1 MLQAMRNKMHGWPA
15 VVLLGVATFAMTFFG
30 IEGYIMSRAD
40 TYVAKVG
47 KHEIS
52 QQDFQNRMNQLRQQL
67 SAEQGDSF
75 DPDAFEK
82 PEMKSK
88 VLDGMIDQQLLLKA
102 NEDWGVRVPDQAV
115 RDYIA
120 AIPAF
125 QLNGQFDAST
135 YRSLLAEQR
144 KTPEMFENDVRASLA
159 TQALPNA
166 IDASTIVTD
175 AELDQYL
182 DLRLQRRDLSYAVL
196 PRPQPA
202 DANVT
207 DAQIAD
213 YYKAHLA
220 DYMNPE
226 QVSLQ
231 YLEVKG
237 SELQPD
243 AAPSDA
249 DLMKR
254 YESEKQRFV
263 QPEQRE
269 VSHILVNV
277 PANATPEQQK
287 AALAKADKIAAEA
300 TPENFAKLAAQ
311 DSDDLGSKR
320 QGGDLGWLQKGV
332 TNTAFDTAMFALKKG
347 EISKPVLTPDGY
359 DIIWLRDTRSG
370 EAKSFAEVRDQL
382 LAEATSGDK
391 DRKYNEVAGKLSDNT
406 YQNPSSLEPAAQ
418 ALGLAIKTT
427 GLFSRKGGE
436 GIAAN
441 PKVIKAAFGNDVLA
455 QGNNSNLI
463 ELGSDDAVVIRVA
476 KHVPAAAKPLAEVH
490 DAIGKTIL
498 DQRIEAAAKQQAD
511 TLLAR
516 LRKGETLAAVAASAN
531 ASVKSA
537 ADVVRIQPDV
547 PAALRDAAFL
557 LPHPAD
563 GKPQYAAVDMHD
575 GSYALLA
582 VDKVQGADLSK
593 VTPEQRN
600 MLRQQ
605 MTQAYG
611 AVATQELI
619 KSLRNSTEIK
629 IAKDRM

>member
-1 MLQAMRNKMHGWPA
+1 MLQAMRNKMHGWPSII
-15 VVLLGVATFAMTFFG
+15 LLGVCVFAVAFFG

-52 QQDFQNRMNQLRQQL
+52 QQDFQGRMNELRQQL

-82 PEMKSK
+82 PDMKLK

-102 NEDWGVRVPDQAV
+102 NEDWGVRVPDQAI

-125 QLNGQFDAST
+125 QVNGQFDANT
-135 YRSLLAEQR
+135 YRTLLAEQR
-144 KTPEMFENDVRASLA
+144 KTPDMFQDDIRASLA

-166 IDASTIVTD
+166 INASTIVTD
-175 AELDQYL
+175 AEIDHFL
-182 DLRLQRRDLSYAVL
+182 DLRMQRRDISYAVL
-196 PRPQPA
+196 PKPQPA
-202 DANVT
+202 DGKVT
-207 DAQIAD
+207 DAQIEA

-220 DYMNPE
+220 DYMDPE

-231 YLEVKG
+231 YIEVNGAQLK
-237 SELQPD
+237 PD

-254 YESEKQRFV
+254 YDSEKQRFV
-263 QPEQRE
+263 QPEQRQ

-277 PANATPEQQK
+277 PANATPDQQK

-320 QGGDLGWLQKGV
+320 QGGDLGLLQKGV
-332 TNTAFDTAMFALKKG
+332 TNAAFDAAMSALKKG

-359 DIIWLRDTRSG
+359 DILWLRDIRSG

-382 LAEATSGDK
+382 LAEATTGDK
-391 DRKYNEVAGKLSDNT
+391 DRKYNEVAGKLSDTT

-418 ALGLAIKTT
+418 ALGLPIKTT
-427 GLFSRKGGE
+427 PLFSRNGGQ

-441 PKVIKAAFGNDVLA
+441 PKVVKAAFGNDVLA
-455 QGNNSNLI
+455 QGNNSNLV
-463 ELGSDDAVVIRVA
+463 ELGNDDAVVIRVA
-476 KHVPAAAKPLAEVH
+476 KHVPAAAKPLAQVH
-490 DAIGKTIL
+490 DEIGKTIL
-498 DQRIEAAAKQQAD
+498 DQRIADAAKQQAD
-511 TLLAR
+511 SLLAR
-516 LRKGETLAAVAASAN
+516 LRKGEAMAAVAASAN
-531 ASVKSA
+531 ASVKNVA
-537 ADVVRIQPDV
+537 GVVRVQPDL
-547 PAALRDAAFL
+547 PATLRDQAFL

-593 VTPEQRN
+593 VPPGQRDT
-600 MLRQQ
+600 LRQQ

-611 AVATQELI
+611 AVATEELI
-619 KSLRNSTEIK
+619 KSLRSSTEIK

>member
-30 IEGYIMSRAD
+30 IEGYIESRAD

-52 QQDFQNRMNQLRQQL
+52 QQDFQDRMNQLRQQL

-82 PEMKSK
+82 PAMKLQ

-102 NEDWGVRVPDQAV
+102 NEDWGIRVPDQAV

-125 QLNGQFDAST
+125 QVNGQFDPNT
-135 YRSLLAEQR
+135 YRTLLAEQR
-144 KTPEMFENDVRASLA
+144 KTPEMFQNDVTASLA

-175 AELDQYL
+175 AEIDHYL
-182 DLRLQRRDLSYAVL
+182 NLRMQRRDISYAVL
-196 PRPQPA
+196 PKPQPA
-202 DANVT
+202 DATVT

-213 YYKAHLA
+213 YYKAHIA

-231 YLEVKG
+231 YIEVNGADLKP
-237 SELQPD
+237 E

-277 PANATPEQQK
+277 PANATPDQQK

-332 TNTAFDTAMFALKKG
+332 TNAAFDTAMFALKKG

-359 DIIWLRDTRSG
+359 DILWLRDVRSG

-382 LAEATSGDK
+382 LAEATAGDK

-418 ALGLAIKTT
+418 ALGLPIKTT
-427 GLFSRKGGE
+427 GLFSRQGGE

-463 ELGSDDAVVIRVA
+463 ELGNDDAVVIRVA
-476 KHVPAAAKPLAEVH
+476 RHVAAAAKPLAEVH

-498 DQRIEAAAKQQAD
+498 DQRIQVAAKQQAD

-516 LRKGETLAAVAASAN
+516 LRKGEALTAVAASAN
-531 ASVKSA
+531 ASVKDV
-537 ADVVRIQPDV
+537 ADMVRIQPDV
-547 PAALRDAAFL
+547 PAALRKQAFL

-575 GSYALLA
+575 GTYALLA
-582 VDKVQGADLSK
+582 VDKVQGADLGK
-593 VTPEQRN
+593 VTPAERDT
-600 MLRQQ
+600 LRQQ

-619 KSLRNSTEIK
+619 KSLRDSTEIK

>member
-52 QQDFQNRMNQLRQQL
+52 QQDFQDRMNQLRQQL

-82 PEMKSK
+82 PEMKLK

-102 NEDWGVRVPDQAV
+102 NQDWGIRVPDQAV

-125 QLNGQFDAST
+125 QINGQFDPTT
-135 YRSLLAEQR
+135 YRTLLAEQR
-144 KTPEMFENDVRASLA
+144 KTPEMFQDDVRASLS

-175 AELDQYL
+175 AEIDHFL
-182 DLRLQRRDLSYAVL
+182 DLRMQRRDISYAVL
-196 PRPQPA
+196 PKPQPA
-202 DANVT
+202 DATVT
-207 DAQIAD
+207 DEQIAD

-231 YLEVKG
+231 YLEVNGADLK
-237 SELQPD
+237 PD

-254 YESEKQRFV
+254 YESEKQRYV

-277 PANATPEQQK
+277 PANASPDQQK

-300 TPENFAKLAAQ
+300 TPENFARLAAQ

-332 TNTAFDTAMFALKKG
+332 TNAAFDTAMFALKKG
-347 EISKPVLTPDGY
+347 EISRPVLTPDGY

-382 LAEATSGDK
+382 LAEATAGDK
-391 DRKYNEVAGKLSDNT
+391 DRKYNEVAGKLSDSA

-418 ALGLAIKTT
+418 ALGLSIKTT
-427 GLFSRKGGE
+427 GLFSRQGGE

-441 PKVIKAAFGNDVLA
+441 PKVTKAAFANDVLV

-463 ELGSDDAVVIRVA
+463 ELGNDDAVVIRVA
-476 KHVPAAAKPLAEVH
+476 KHVPAAAKPLAQVH
-490 DAIGKTIL
+490 DEIGKTIL
-498 DQRIEAAAKQQAD
+498 DQRIEAAAKQQAE

-516 LRKGETLAAVAASAN
+516 LRKGETMATVAASAN
-531 ASVKSA
+531 ASVKSVA
-537 ADVVRIQPDV
+537 SVVRIQTDV
-547 PAALRDAAFL
+547 PAALRDEAFL
-557 LPHPAD
+557 LPHPAE

-575 GSYALLA
+575 GSFALLA

-593 VTPEQRN
+593 VTSEQRG

-605 MTQAYG
+605 MVQAYG

>member
-15 VVLLGVATFAMTFFG
+15 AVLLGLATFAMSFFG
-30 IEGYIMSRAD
+30 IEGYIASRAD

-52 QQDFQNRMNQLRQQL
+52 QQDFQGRMNQLRQQL

-82 PEMKSK
+82 PEMKLK

-102 NEDWGVRVPDQAV
+102 NQDWGIRVPDQAV

-125 QLNGQFDAST
+125 QVNGQFDPAT
-135 YRSLLAEQR
+135 YRTLLAEQR
-144 KTPEMFENDVRASLA
+144 KTPEMFQDEVRASLS

-175 AELDQYL
+175 AEMDRYL
-182 DLRLQRRDLSYAVL
+182 DLRMQRRDLSYAVL
-196 PRPQPA
+196 PKPQPA
-202 DANVT
+202 DPSVT
-207 DAQIAD
+207 EAQIAD

-220 DYMNPE
+220 DYMTPE

-231 YLEVKG
+231 YIEVNGADLK
-237 SELQPD
+237 PD

-277 PANATPEQQK
+277 PANATPDQQK

-300 TPENFAKLAAQ
+300 TPDNFAKLATQ

-332 TNTAFDTAMFALKKG
+332 TNAAFDTAMFALKKG

-359 DIIWLRDTRSG
+359 DIIWLRDIRSG

-382 LAEATSGDK
+382 LAEATAGDK
-391 DRKYNEVAGKLSDNT
+391 DRKYNEVAGKLSDNA

-418 ALGLAIKTT
+418 ALGLSIKTT
-427 GLFSRKGGE
+427 ALFSRQGGE

-441 PKVIKAAFGNDVLA
+441 PKVIKAAFANDVLA

-463 ELGSDDAVVIRVA
+463 ELGNDDAVVVRVA
-476 KHVPAAAKPLAEVH
+476 KHVPAAAKPLAQVH
-490 DAIGKTIL
+490 DEIGKTIL

-511 TLLAR
+511 SLLAR
-516 LRKGETLAAVAASAN
+516 LQKGETLAAVAASAN
-531 ASVKSA
+531 AGIKSA
-537 ADVVRIQPDV
+537 KDVVRIQTDV
-547 PAALRDAAFL
+547 PAALRDEAFL
-557 LPHPAD
+557 LPHPVD

-593 VTPEQRN
+593 VTPEQRD

-605 MTQAYG
+605 MIRAYG
-611 AVATQELI
+611 AVATDELI

>member
-1 MLQAMRNKMHGWPA
+1 MLQAMRNKMHGWPSII
-15 VVLLGVATFAMTFFG
+15 VLGVCVFAVAFFG
-30 IEGYIMSRAD
+30 IEGYIMSRAE
-40 TYVAKVG
+40 TFVAKVG

-52 QQDFQNRMNQLRQQL
+52 QQDFQDRMNQLRQQL

-82 PEMKSK
+82 PEMKLK

-102 NEDWGVRVPDQAV
+102 NQDWGIRVPDQAV

-125 QLNGQFDAST
+125 QINGQFDPAT
-135 YRSLLAEQR
+135 YRTLLAEQR
-144 KTPEMFENDVRASLA
+144 KTPDMFQDDVRASLS

-175 AELDQYL
+175 AEIDHFL
-182 DLRLQRRDLSYAVL
+182 DLRMQRRDISYAVL

-202 DANVT
+202 DATVT

-231 YLEVKG
+231 YLEVNGADLK
-237 SELQPD
+237 PD

-254 YESEKQRFV
+254 YESEKQRYV

-300 TPENFAKLAAQ
+300 TSENFAKLAAQ

-332 TNTAFDTAMFALKKG
+332 TNAAFDTAMFALKKG

-359 DIIWLRDTRSG
+359 DILWLRDTRSG

-382 LAEATSGDK
+382 LAEATAGDK
-391 DRKYNEVAGKLSDNT
+391 DRKYNEVAGKLSDSA

-418 ALGLAIKTT
+418 ALGLSVKTT
-427 GLFSRKGGE
+427 ALFSRQGGE

-441 PKVIKAAFGNDVLA
+441 PKVTKAAFANDVLV

-463 ELGSDDAVVIRVA
+463 ELGNDDAVVIRVA
-476 KHVPAAAKPLAEVH
+476 KHVPAAAKPLAQVH
-490 DAIGKTIL
+490 DEIGKTIL
-498 DQRIEAAAKQQAD
+498 DQRIAAAAKQQAD

-516 LRKGETLAAVAASAN
+516 LQKGEALAAVAASAN
-531 ASVKSA
+531 AGIKSA
-537 ADVVRIQPDV
+537 NEVVRIQADV
-547 PAALRDAAFL
+547 PAALRDEAFL
-557 LPHPAD
+557 LPHPAE

-605 MTQAYG
+605 MIQAYG

>member
-15 VVLLGVATFAMTFFG
+15 IVVLGVCVFAVAFFG

-52 QQDFQNRMNQLRQQL
+52 QQNFQDRMNQLRQQL
-67 SAEQGDSF
+67 SSEQGDSF

-82 PEMKSK
+82 PDMKLK

-102 NEDWGVRVPDQAV
+102 NEDWGIRVPDQAI

-125 QLNGQFDAST
+125 QVNGQFDPNT
-135 YRSLLAEQR
+135 YRTLLAEQR
-144 KTPEMFENDVRASLA
+144 KTPDMFQDDVRASLS

-166 IDASTIVTD
+166 IDSSTIVTD
-175 AELDQYL
+175 AEIDHYL
-182 DLRLQRRDLSYAVL
+182 DLRLQRRDLSYFVL
-196 PRPQPA
+196 PQPQPT
-202 DANVT
+202 DSKVT
-207 DAQIAD
+207 DAQIEA
-213 YYKAHLA
+213 YYKEHLA

-231 YLEVKG
+231 YIEVNG
-237 SELQPD
+237 AELKPD

-277 PANATPEQQK
+277 PANATPDQQK
-287 AALAKADKIAAEA
+287 AAMAKADKIAAEA

-332 TNTAFDTAMFALKKG
+332 TNAAFDTAMFALKKG

-359 DIIWLRDTRSG
+359 DIIWLRDTRNG
-370 EAKSFAEVRDQL
+370 EAKSFAEVRSQL
-382 LAEATSGDK
+382 LTEATAGDK
-391 DRKYNEVAGKLSDNT
+391 DRKYNEVAGKLSDST

-418 ALGLAIKTT
+418 ALGLPIKTT
-427 GLFSRKGGE
+427 GLFSNKGGE

-463 ELGSDDAVVIRVA
+463 ELGNDDAAVIRVA
-476 KHVPAAAKPLAEVH
+476 KHVPEAAKPLAEVH

-498 DQRIEAAAKQQAD
+498 AQRVEAVAKQQAES
-511 TLLAR
+511 LLAR
-516 LRKGETLAAVAASAN
+516 LRKGETLAAVAGSAN
-531 ASVKSA
+531 ATVKSA

-547 PAALRDAAFL
+547 PAALRDEAFL
-557 LPHPAD
+557 MPHPVD

-593 VTPEQRN
+593 VTPEQRD

-605 MTQAYG
+605 MIQAYG
-611 AVATQELI
+611 AVTTQELI

>member
-52 QQDFQNRMNQLRQQL
+52 QQDFQDRMNQLRQQL
-67 SAEQGDSF
+67 SSEQGDSF

-82 PEMKSK
+82 PAMKLK

-102 NEDWGVRVPDQAV
+102 NQDWGVRVPDQAV

-125 QLNGQFDAST
+125 QISGQFDPNT
-135 YRSLLAEQR
+135 YRTLLAEQR
-144 KTPEMFENDVRASLA
+144 KTPEMFQDDVRASLA

-175 AELDQYL
+175 AEIDHYL
-182 DLRLQRRDLSYAVL
+182 NLRMQRRDISYAVL
-196 PRPQPA
+196 PKPQAA
-202 DANVT
+202 DASVT
-207 DAQIAD
+207 DAQIAA
-213 YYKAHLA
+213 YYKEHLA
-220 DYMNPE
+220 EYMNPE

-231 YLEVKG
+231 YIEVNGADLK
-237 SELQPD
+237 PD

-254 YESEKQRFV
+254 YEGEKQRFV

-287 AALAKADKIAAEA
+287 AALAKADKIATEA
-300 TPENFAKLAAQ
+300 IPGNFAKLAAQ

-332 TNTAFDTAMFALKKG
+332 TNAAFDTAMFALKKG

-359 DIIWLRDTRSG
+359 DILWLRDIRNG

-382 LAEATSGDK
+382 LAEATAGDK

-418 ALGLAIKTT
+418 ALGLPIKTT
-427 GLFSRKGGE
+427 VLFSRKGGE

-463 ELGSDDAVVIRVA
+463 ELGNDDAVVIRVA
-476 KHVPAAAKPLAEVH
+476 KHVVAAARPLAEVH
-490 DAIGKTIL
+490 DEIGKTIL
-498 DQRIEAAAKQQAD
+498 EQRIEAAAKQQAD
-511 TLLAR
+511 GLLAR
-516 LRKGETLAAVAASAN
+516 LRKGDALAAVAASAN
-531 ASVKSA
+531 ASVKSVA
-537 ADVVRIQPDV
+537 GMLRVQPDV
-547 PAALRDAAFL
+547 PAELRDEAFL

-575 GSYALLA
+575 GGYALLA
-582 VDKVQGADLSK
+582 VSKVQGADLSK
-593 VTPEQRN
+593 VTPEQRD

-605 MTQAYG
+605 MIQAYG

-619 KSLRNSTEIK
+619 ESLRGSTEIK

>member
-52 QQDFQNRMNQLRQQL
+52 QQDFQDRMNQLRQQL

-82 PEMKSK
+82 PEMKLK

-102 NEDWGVRVPDQAV
+102 NQDWGIRVPDQAV

-125 QLNGQFDAST
+125 QINGQFDPTT
-135 YRSLLAEQR
+135 YRTLLAEQR
-144 KTPEMFENDVRASLA
+144 KTPEMFQDDVRASLS

-175 AELDQYL
+175 AEIDHFL
-182 DLRLQRRDLSYAVL
+182 DLRMQRRDISYAVL

-202 DANVT
+202 DATVT
-207 DAQIAD
+207 DTQIAD

-231 YLEVKG
+231 YLEVNGADLK
-237 SELQPD
+237 PD

-254 YESEKQRFV
+254 YESEKQRYV

-277 PANATPEQQK
+277 PANASPDQQK

-300 TPENFAKLAAQ
+300 TPENFARLAAQ

-332 TNTAFDTAMFALKKG
+332 TNAAFDTAMFALKKG
-347 EISKPVLTPDGY
+347 EISRPVLTPDGY

-382 LAEATSGDK
+382 LAEATAGDK
-391 DRKYNEVAGKLSDNT
+391 DRKYNEVAGKLSDSA

-418 ALGLAIKTT
+418 ALGLSIKTT
-427 GLFSRKGGE
+427 GLFSRQGGE

-441 PKVIKAAFGNDVLA
+441 PKVTKAAFANDVLV

-463 ELGSDDAVVIRVA
+463 ELGNDDAVVIRVA
-476 KHVPAAAKPLAEVH
+476 KHVPAAAKPLAQVH
-490 DAIGKTIL
+490 DEIGKTIL
-498 DQRIEAAAKQQAD
+498 DQRIEAAAKQQAE

-516 LRKGETLAAVAASAN
+516 LRKGETMATVAASAN
-531 ASVKSA
+531 ASVKSVA
-537 ADVVRIQPDV
+537 SVVRIQTDV
-547 PAALRDAAFL
+547 PAALRDEAFL
-557 LPHPAD
+557 LPHPAE

-575 GSYALLA
+575 GSFALLA

-593 VTPEQRN
+593 VTSEQRG

-605 MTQAYG
+605 MVQAYG

-619 KSLRNSTEIK
+619 KSLRNGTEIK

>member
-30 IEGYIMSRAD
+30 IEGYIASRAD

-52 QQDFQNRMNQLRQQL
+52 QQEFQDRMNQLRQQL

-82 PEMKSK
+82 PEMKLK

-102 NEDWGVRVPDQAV
+102 NQDWGIRVPDQAV

-125 QLNGQFDAST
+125 QVNGQFDANM
-135 YRSLLAEQR
+135 YRTLLAEQR
-144 KTPEMFENDVRASLA
+144 KTPDMFQDDVRASLA

-175 AELDQYL
+175 AEIDHFL
-182 DLRLQRRDLSYAVL
+182 DLRMQRRDLSYAVL
-196 PRPQPA
+196 PKPQPA
-202 DANVT
+202 DATVT

-220 DYMNPE
+220 DYMEPE

-231 YLEVKG
+231 YIEVNG
-237 SELQPD
+237 AELKPD

-277 PANATPEQQK
+277 PANATPDQQK

-332 TNTAFDTAMFALKKG
+332 TNAAFDTAMFALKKG

-359 DIIWLRDTRSG
+359 DILWLRDIRSG
-370 EAKSFAEVRDQL
+370 EAKSFAEVRGQL
-382 LAEATSGDK
+382 LAEATAGDK

-418 ALGLAIKTT
+418 ALGLPIKTT
-427 GLFSRKGGE
+427 ALFSRNGGA

-441 PKVIKAAFGNDVLA
+441 PKVVKAAFGNDVLA

-463 ELGSDDAVVIRVA
+463 ELGNDDAVVVRVA
-476 KHVPAAAKPLAEVH
+476 KHVPAAAKPLAQVH
-490 DAIGKTIL
+490 DEIGKTIL
-498 DQRIEAAAKQQAD
+498 DQRIAAAAKQQAD
-511 TLLAR
+511 GLLAR
-516 LRKGETLAAVAASAN
+516 LRKGEALAAVAASAN
-531 ASVKSA
+531 ASVKNVA
-537 ADVVRIQPDV
+537 GVVRVQPDV
-547 PAALRDAAFL
+547 PATLRDEAFL
-557 LPHPAD
+557 LPHPVD

-593 VTPEQRN
+593 VTPEQRE

-619 KSLRNSTEIK
+619 KSLRNSTEVK
-629 IAKDRM
+629 IAKERM

>member
-1 MLQAMRNKMHGWPA
+1 MLQAMRNKMHGWPSII
-15 VVLLGVATFAMTFFG
+15 VLGVCVFAVSFFG

-52 QQDFQNRMNQLRQQL
+52 QQDFQDRMNQLRQQL
-67 SAEQGDSF
+67 SAEQGDRF

-82 PEMKSK
+82 PEMKLK

-102 NEDWGVRVPDQAV
+102 NQDWGIRVPDQAV

-125 QLNGQFDAST
+125 QVNGQFDPVT
-135 YRSLLAEQR
+135 YRTLLAEQR
-144 KTPEMFENDVRASLA
+144 KTPEMFQDDVRASLA

-166 IDASTIVTD
+166 VEASTIVTD
-175 AELDQYL
+175 AEVDHFL
-182 DLRLQRRDLSYAVL
+182 DLRMQRRDLSYFVL
-196 PRPQPA
+196 PQPQPA
-202 DANVT
+202 DGKVT
-207 DAQIAD
+207 DAQIAA
-213 YYKAHLA
+213 YYKEHLA
-220 DYMNPE
+220 DYMSPE

-231 YLEVKG
+231 YIEVKG
-237 SELQPD
+237 SELKPD

-277 PANATPEQQK
+277 PANATATQQK

-300 TPENFAKLAAQ
+300 TPGNFAKLAAQ

-332 TNTAFDTAMFALKKG
+332 TNAAFDTAMFSLKKG

-359 DIIWLRDTRSG
+359 DIIWLRDIRSG

-382 LAEATSGDK
+382 VAEATAGDK

-418 ALGLAIKTT
+418 ALALPIKTT
-427 GLFSRKGGE
+427 ALFSRKGGE

-441 PKVIKAAFGNDVLA
+441 PKVIKAAFASDVLV

-463 ELGSDDAVVIRVA
+463 ELGNEDAVVIRVA
-476 KHVPAAAKPLAEVH
+476 KHLPAAAKPLAEVH
-490 DAIGKTIL
+490 DEIGKTIL

-511 TLLAR
+511 ALLAR
-516 LRKGETLAAVAASAN
+516 LRKGETMAAVAASAK
-531 ASVKSA
+531 ASVKSVA
-537 ADVVRIQPDV
+537 GVVRVQPDV
-547 PAALRDAAFL
+547 PAALRDEAFL
-557 LPHPAD
+557 LPHPVD

-593 VTPEQRN
+593 VPPEQRD
-600 MLRQQ
+600 MLRQE
-605 MTQAYG
+605 MTRAYG

>member
-52 QQDFQNRMNQLRQQL
+52 QQDFQGRMNQLRQQL

-82 PEMKSK
+82 PEMKLK

-102 NEDWGVRVPDQAV
+102 NQDWGIRVPDQAV

-125 QLNGQFDAST
+125 QINGQFDPAT
-135 YRSLLAEQR
+135 YRTLLAEQR
-144 KTPEMFENDVRASLA
+144 KTPEMFQGDVRASLS

-175 AELDQYL
+175 AEIDHFL
-182 DLRLQRRDLSYAVL
+182 DLRMQRRDISYAVL
-196 PRPQPA
+196 PKPQPA
-202 DANVT
+202 DATVT

-231 YLEVKG
+231 YLEVNGADLK
-237 SELQPD
+237 PD
-243 AAPSDA
+243 AVPSDA

-254 YESEKQRFV
+254 YESEKQRYV

-332 TNTAFDTAMFALKKG
+332 TNAAFDTAMFALQKG

-382 LAEATSGDK
+382 LAEATAGDK
-391 DRKYNEVAGKLSDNT
+391 DRKYNEVAGKLSDSA

-418 ALGLAIKTT
+418 ALGLSVKTT
-427 GLFSRKGGE
+427 ALFSRQGGE

-441 PKVIKAAFGNDVLA
+441 PKVTKAAFGNDVLA

-463 ELGSDDAVVIRVA
+463 ELGNDDAVVIRVA
-476 KHVPAAAKPLAEVH
+476 KHVPAAAKPLAQVH
-490 DAIGKTIL
+490 DEIGKTIL
-498 DQRIEAAAKQQAD
+498 DQRIETAAKQQAD

-516 LRKGETLAAVAASAN
+516 LRKGEALAAVAASAN
-531 ASVKSA
+531 ADIKSA
-537 ADVVRIQPDV
+537 NEVVRIQTDV
-547 PAALRDAAFL
+547 PAALRDEAFL
-557 LPHPAD
+557 LPHPAE
-563 GKPQYAAVDMHD
+563 GKPQYAAVDMRD

-593 VTPEQRN
+593 VTSEQRN

-605 MTQAYG
+605 MIQAYG

>member
-52 QQDFQNRMNQLRQQL
+52 QQDFQDRMNQLRQQL

-82 PEMKSK
+82 PEMKLK

-102 NEDWGVRVPDQAV
+102 NQDWGIRVPDQAV

-125 QLNGQFDAST
+125 QISGQFDPAT
-135 YRSLLAEQR
+135 YRTLLAEQR
-144 KTPEMFENDVRASLA
+144 KTPEMFQDDVRASLS

-166 IDASTIVTD
+166 IDASTIITD
-175 AELDQYL
+175 AEVDHYL
-182 DLRLQRRDLSYAVL
+182 DLRMQRRDISYAVL
-196 PRPQPA
+196 PKPQPA
-202 DANVT
+202 DATVT

-231 YLEVKG
+231 YLEVNGADLK
-237 SELQPD
+237 PD

-254 YESEKQRFV
+254 YESEKQRYV

-277 PANATPEQQK
+277 PANATPDQQK

-332 TNTAFDTAMFALKKG
+332 TNAAFDTAMFALKKG
-347 EISKPVLTPDGY
+347 EISRPVLTPDGY

-382 LAEATSGDK
+382 LAEATAGDK
-391 DRKYNEVAGKLSDNT
+391 DRKYNEVAGKLSDSA

-418 ALGLAIKTT
+418 ALGLSIKTT
-427 GLFSRKGGE
+427 ALFSRQGGE

-441 PKVIKAAFGNDVLA
+441 PKVTKAAFANDVLA

-463 ELGSDDAVVIRVA
+463 ELGNDDAVVIRVA
-476 KHVPAAAKPLAEVH
+476 KHVPAAAKPLAQVH
-490 DAIGKTIL
+490 DEIGKTIL

-516 LRKGETLAAVAASAN
+516 LQKGEALAAVAASAN
-531 ASVKSA
+531 AGIKSA
-537 ADVVRIQPDV
+537 NEVVRIQTDV
-547 PAALRDAAFL
+547 PAVLRDEAFL
-557 LPHPAD
+557 LPHPAE

-593 VTPEQRN
+593 VTSEQRN

-605 MTQAYG
+605 MVQAYG

>member
-15 VVLLGVATFAMTFFG
+15 AVLLGLATFAMSFFG
-30 IEGYIMSRAD
+30 IEGYIASRAD

-52 QQDFQNRMNQLRQQL
+52 QQDFQDRMNQLRQQL

-82 PEMKSK
+82 PEMKLK

-102 NEDWGVRVPDQAV
+102 NQDWGIRVPDQAV

-125 QLNGQFDAST
+125 QVNGQFDPAT
-135 YRSLLAEQR
+135 YRTLLAEQR
-144 KTPEMFENDVRASLA
+144 KTPEMFQDEVRASLS

-175 AELDQYL
+175 AEMDHFL
-182 DLRLQRRDLSYAVL
+182 DLRMQRRDISYAVL
-196 PRPQPA
+196 PKPQPA

-220 DYMNPE
+220 DYMTPE

-231 YLEVKG
+231 YIEVNGADLK
-237 SELQPD
+237 PD

-277 PANATPEQQK
+277 PANATPDQQK

-300 TPENFAKLAAQ
+300 TPDNFAKLAAQ

-332 TNTAFDTAMFALKKG
+332 TNAAFDTAMFALKKG

-359 DIIWLRDTRSG
+359 DIIWLRDIRSG

-382 LAEATSGDK
+382 LAEATAGDK
-391 DRKYNEVAGKLSDNT
+391 DRKYNEVAGKLSDNA

-418 ALGLAIKTT
+418 ALGLSIKTT
-427 GLFSRKGGE
+427 ALFSRQGGE

-463 ELGSDDAVVIRVA
+463 ELGNDDAVVIRVA
-476 KHVPAAAKPLAEVH
+476 KHVPAAAKPLAQVH
-490 DAIGKTIL
+490 DEIGKTIL
-498 DQRIEAAAKQQAD
+498 DQRVEAAAKQQAD
-511 TLLAR
+511 SLLAR

-531 ASVKSA
+531 AGIKSA
-537 ADVVRIQPDV
+537 REVVRIQTDV
-547 PAALRDAAFL
+547 PAALRDEAFL
-557 LPHPAD
+557 LPHPVD

-593 VTPEQRN
+593 VTPEQRD

-605 MTQAYG
+605 MVQAYG

-619 KSLRNSTEIK
+619 KSLRNSTEVK

>member
-15 VVLLGVATFAMTFFG
+15 AVLLGLATFAMSFFG

-52 QQDFQNRMNQLRQQL
+52 QQDFQSRMNQLRQQM

-75 DPDAFEK
+75 DADAFEK
-82 PEMKSK
+82 PDMKSK

-102 NEDWGVRVPDQAV
+102 NEDWGIRVPDQAI

-120 AIPAF
+120 GIPAF
-125 QLNGQFDAST
+125 QVNGQFDPNT
-135 YRSLLAEQR
+135 YRTLLAEQR
-144 KTPEMFENDVRASLA
+144 KTPDMFQDDVSASLA

-166 IDASTIVTD
+166 VDASTIVTD
-175 AELDQYL
+175 DEVNHYL
-182 DLRLQRRDLSYAVL
+182 DLRMQRRDISYAVL
-196 PRPQPA
+196 PKPQAA

-207 DAQIAD
+207 DAQVAD

-220 DYMNPE
+220 DYMSPE

-231 YLEVKG
+231 YIEVKG
-237 SELQPD
+237 SALKPE
-243 AAPSDA
+243 APTSDA

-277 PANATPEQQK
+277 PANATPDQQK

-300 TPENFAKLAAQ
+300 TPDNFAKLAAQ

-332 TNTAFDTAMFALKKG
+332 TNAVFDTAMFGLKKG

-359 DIIWLRDTRSG
+359 DILWLRDIRSG
-370 EAKSFAEVRDQL
+370 DAKSFAEVRDQL
-382 LAEATSGDK
+382 LAEATRGDK
-391 DRKYNEVAGKLSDNT
+391 DRQYNEVAGKLSDNT

-418 ALGLAIKTT
+418 ALGLPIQTT
-427 GLFSRKGGE
+427 ALFPRQGGQ
-436 GIAAN
+436 GIAAD

-455 QGNNSNLI
+455 QGNNSSLI
-463 ELGSDDAVVIRVA
+463 ELGNDDAVVIRVA
-476 KHVPAAAKPLAEVH
+476 QHVQAAAKPLAEVH
-490 DAIGKTIL
+490 DAIAKTIL
-498 DQRIEAAAKQQAD
+498 DQRIADAAKQQAD
-511 TLLAR
+511 GLLAR
-516 LRKGETLAAVAASAN
+516 LRKGETLAAVAASDHADLK
-531 ASVKSA
+531 SVA
-537 ADVVRIQPDV
+537 GMVRIQPDV
-547 PAALRDAAFL
+547 PAALRDQAFL
-557 LPHPAD
+557 LPRPVD
-563 GKPQYAAVDMHD
+563 NKPQYAAVDMHD

-593 VTPEQRN
+593 VTPEQRD

-605 MTQAYG
+605 MAQAYG
-611 AVATQELI
+611 AVTTQELI
-619 KSLRNSTEIK
+619 KTLRASTEIK

>member
-82 PEMKSK
+82 PEMKLK

-102 NEDWGVRVPDQAV
+102 NQDWGVRVPDQAV

-125 QLNGQFDAST
+125 QINGRFDPTT
-135 YRSLLAEQR
+135 YRTLLAEQR
-144 KTPEMFENDVRASLA
+144 KTPDMFQDDVRASLA

-166 IDASTIVTD
+166 IDASTIITD
-175 AELDQYL
+175 AEIDHFL
-182 DLRLQRRDLSYAVL
+182 DLRMQRRDISYALL
-196 PRPQPA
+196 PRPQPG
-202 DANVT
+202 DGKVT
-207 DAQIAD
+207 DAEIAA
-213 YYKAHLA
+213 YYKQHLA
-220 DYMNPE
+220 DYMDPE

-231 YLEVKG
+231 YIEVNGADLK
-237 SELQPD
+237 PD

-277 PANATPEQQK
+277 PANATPAQQK

-332 TNTAFDTAMFALKKG
+332 TNAAFDTAMFALKKG

-359 DIIWLRDTRSG
+359 DILWLRDIRSG

-382 LAEATSGDK
+382 VAEATAGDK

-418 ALGLAIKTT
+418 ALSLPIKTT
-427 GLFSRKGGE
+427 ALFPRSGGE
-436 GIAAN
+436 GITAN
-441 PKVIKAAFGNDVLA
+441 PKVVKAAFSSDVLT
-455 QGNNSNLI
+455 QGNNSSLI
-463 ELGSDDAVVIRVA
+463 ELGNDDAVVIRVA
-476 KHVPAAAKPLAEVH
+476 KHVPAAVKPLAQVH
-490 DAIGKTIL
+490 DEIGKTIL
-498 DQRIEAAAKQQAD
+498 DQRIAAAAKQQAD
-511 TLLAR
+511 DLLAR
-516 LRKGETLAAVAASAN
+516 LRKGDALAAVAASVN

-537 ADVVRIQPDV
+537 TGVVRVQPDV

-557 LPHPAD
+557 LPHPVD
-563 GKPQYAAVDMHD
+563 GKPQYAVVDMHD

-593 VTPEQRN
+593 VTPEQRD

>member
-1 MLQAMRNKMHGWPA
+1 MLQAMRNKIHGWPA
-15 VVLLGVATFAMTFFG
+15 AVLLGLATFAMSFFG

-52 QQDFQNRMNQLRQQL
+52 QQDFQDRMNQLRQQM

-75 DPDAFEK
+75 DADAFEK
-82 PEMKSK
+82 PEMKLK

-102 NEDWGVRVPDQAV
+102 NDDWGIRVPDQSV

-120 AIPAF
+120 NIPAF
-125 QLNGQFDAST
+125 QINGQFDPNT
-135 YRSLLAEQR
+135 YRTLLAEQR
-144 KTPEMFENDVRASLA
+144 KTPDMFQDDVRASLA

-175 AELDQYL
+175 AEIDHFL
-182 DLRLQRRDLSYAVL
+182 DLRMQRRDISYAVL
-196 PRPQPA
+196 PKPQPA

-213 YYKAHLA
+213 YYKAHIA

-231 YLEVKG
+231 YIEVKG
-237 SELQPD
+237 SELKPD
-243 AAPSDA
+243 APPSDA

-269 VSHILVNV
+269 VSHILVNI
-277 PANATPEQQK
+277 PANASPDQQK
-287 AALAKADKIAAEA
+287 AALAKADKIAAGL
-300 TPENFAKLAAQ
+300 TPDNFAKLAAQ

-332 TNTAFDTAMFALKKG
+332 TNAAFDTAMFALKKG

-359 DIIWLRDTRSG
+359 DILWLRDVRSG
-370 EAKSFAEVRDQL
+370 DAKSFAEVRDQL
-382 LAEATSGDK
+382 LAEATNGDK

-406 YQNPSSLEPAAQ
+406 YQNPSSLDPAAQ
-418 ALGLAIKTT
+418 ALGLPIKTT
-427 GLFSRKGGE
+427 ALFSHHGGE

-441 PKVIKAAFGNDVLA
+441 PKVVKAAFGNDVLV
-455 QGNNSNLI
+455 QNNNSNLI
-463 ELGSDDAVVIRVA
+463 ELGNDDAVVIRVA
-476 KHVPAAAKPLAEVH
+476 QHQVAAAKPLAEVH
-490 DAIGKTIL
+490 DAIGKAIL
-498 DQRIEAAAKQQAD
+498 DQRIAVAAKQQAD
-511 TLLAR
+511 GLLAR
-516 LRKGETLAAVAASAN
+516 LNKGETLAAVAASDHAE
-531 ASVKSA
+531 VKSV
-537 ADVVRIQPDV
+537 ADMVRIQTDV
-547 PAALRDAAFL
+547 SATLRDQAFL
-557 LPHPAD
+557 LPHPLA
-563 GKPQYAAVDMHD
+563 GKPQYAAVDMQD

-593 VTPEQRN
+593 VTPEQRD

-611 AVATQELI
+611 AVTTQELI
-619 KSLRNSTEIK
+619 KALRNGIEIK

>member
-1 MLQAMRNKMHGWPA
+1 MLQAMRNKMHGWPSII
-15 VVLLGVATFAMTFFG
+15 VLGVCVFAVAFFG
-30 IEGYIMSRAD
+30 IEGYIMSRAE
-40 TYVAKVG
+40 TFVAKVG

-52 QQDFQNRMNQLRQQL
+52 QQDFQDRMNQLRQQL

-82 PEMKSK
+82 PEMKLK

-102 NEDWGVRVPDQAV
+102 NQDWGIRVPDQAV

-125 QLNGQFDAST
+125 QINGQFDPAT
-135 YRSLLAEQR
+135 YRTLLAEQR
-144 KTPEMFENDVRASLA
+144 KTPDMFQDDVRASLS

-175 AELDQYL
+175 AEIDHFL
-182 DLRLQRRDLSYAVL
+182 DLRMQRRDISYAVL

-202 DANVT
+202 DATVT

-231 YLEVKG
+231 YLEVNGADLK
-237 SELQPD
+237 PD

-254 YESEKQRFV
+254 YESEKQRYV

-277 PANATPEQQK
+277 PANATPDQQK

-332 TNTAFDTAMFALKKG
+332 TNAAFDTAMFALKKG

-359 DIIWLRDTRSG
+359 DILWLRDTRSG

-382 LAEATSGDK
+382 LAEATAGDK
-391 DRKYNEVAGKLSDNT
+391 DRKYNEVAGKLSDSA

-418 ALGLAIKTT
+418 ALGLSVKTT
-427 GLFSRKGGE
+427 ALFSRQGGE

-441 PKVIKAAFGNDVLA
+441 PKVTKAAFANDVLV

-463 ELGSDDAVVIRVA
+463 ELGNDDAVVIRVA
-476 KHVPAAAKPLAEVH
+476 KHVPAAAKPLAQVH
-490 DAIGKTIL
+490 DEIGKTIL
-498 DQRIEAAAKQQAD
+498 DQRIAAAAKQQAD

-516 LRKGETLAAVAASAN
+516 LQKGEALAAVAASAN
-531 ASVKSA
+531 AGIKSA
-537 ADVVRIQPDV
+537 NEVVRIQADV
-547 PAALRDAAFL
+547 PAALRDEAFL
-557 LPHPAD
+557 LPHPAE

-605 MTQAYG
+605 MIQAYG

>member
-15 VVLLGVATFAMTFFG
+15 AVLLGLATFAMSFFG

-52 QQDFQNRMNQLRQQL
+52 QQDFQTGMTNARNKMQQ
-67 SAEQGDSF
+67 QYGDKF
-75 DPDAFEK
+75 DPSTLET
-82 PEMKSK
+82 PEGKLS
-88 VLDGMIDQQLLLKA
+88 VLNSLIDQQLLLKA
-102 NEDWGVRVPDQAV
+102 NEDWGVRVPDEAV
-115 RDYIA
+115 RDAIA
-120 AIPAF
+120 NDPNF
-125 QLNGQFDAST
+125 QANGRFDADM
-135 YRSLLAEQR
+135 YRMVLAQNR
-144 KTPEMFENDVRASLA
+144 LTPDMYQASVRDSLA

-166 IDASTIVTD
+166 INDGTIITD
-175 AELDQYL
+175 EEIDH
-182 DLRLQRRDLSYAVL
+182 DLGISMQRRDISYAVL
-196 PRPQPA
+196 PKPQPA

-213 YYKAHLA
+213 YYKSHLA

-231 YLEVKG
+231 YIEVKG
-237 SELQPD
+237 SELKPD
-243 AAPSDA
+243 APPSDA

-277 PANATPEQQK
+277 PANATPDQQK

-300 TPENFAKLAAQ
+300 TPDNFAKLAAQ

-332 TNTAFDTAMFALKKG
+332 TNAVFDTAMFGLKKG

-359 DIIWLRDTRSG
+359 DILWLRDIRSG
-370 EAKSFAEVRDQL
+370 DAKSFAEVRDQL
-382 LAEATSGDK
+382 LAEATRGDK
-391 DRKYNEVAGKLSDNT
+391 DRQYNEVAGKLSDNT

-418 ALGLAIKTT
+418 ALGLPIQTT
-427 GLFSRKGGE
+427 TLFPRQGGQ
-436 GIAAN
+436 GIAAD

-455 QGNNSNLI
+455 QGNNSSLI
-463 ELGSDDAVVIRVA
+463 ELGNDDAVVIRVA
-476 KHVPAAAKPLAEVH
+476 QHVQAAARPLAEVH
-490 DAIGKTIL
+490 DAIAKTIL
-498 DQRIEAAAKQQAD
+498 DQRIADAAKQQAD
-511 TLLAR
+511 GLLAR
-516 LRKGETLAAVAASAN
+516 LRKGETLAAVAASDHADLK
-531 ASVKSA
+531 SVA
-537 ADVVRIQPDV
+537 GMVRIQPDV
-547 PAALRDAAFL
+547 PAALRDQAFL
-557 LPHPAD
+557 LPRPVD
-563 GKPQYAAVDMHD
+563 NKPQYAAVDMHD
-575 GSYALLA
+575 GGYALLA

-593 VTPEQRN
+593 VTPEQRD

-605 MTQAYG
+605 MAQAYG
-611 AVATQELI
+611 AVTTQELI
-619 KSLRNSTEIK
+619 KTLRASTEIK

>member
-15 VVLLGVATFAMTFFG
+15 AILLGLATFAMSFFG

-52 QQDFQNRMNQLRQQL
+52 QQDFQNRMNQLRQQM
-67 SAEQGDSF
+67 SAELGDSF
-75 DPDAFEK
+75 DADAFEK
-82 PEMKSK
+82 PDMKLK

-102 NEDWGVRVPDQAV
+102 NEDWGIRVPDQAV

-120 AIPAF
+120 SIPAF
-125 QLNGQFDAST
+125 QVNGQFDPSV
-135 YRSLLAEQR
+135 YRTLLAEQR
-144 KTPEMFENDVRASLA
+144 KTPDMFQDEVRASLA
-159 TQALPNA
+159 TRTLPNA
-166 IDASTIVTD
+166 IAASTIVTD
-175 AELDQYL
+175 EAINYYL
-182 DLRLQRRDLSYAVL
+182 DLRMQRRDISYAVL
-196 PRPQPA
+196 PKSQPA
-202 DANVT
+202 DASVT

-231 YLEVKG
+231 YIEVKG
-237 SELQPD
+237 SALKP
-243 AAPSDA
+243 AVPPSDA

-254 YESEKQRFV
+254 YQNEKQRFV

-277 PANATPEQQK
+277 PANATPDQQK
-287 AALAKADKIAAEA
+287 AALAKANQIAAEA
-300 TPENFAKLAAQ
+300 TPDNFAKLAAQ

-332 TNTAFDTAMFALKKG
+332 TNAAFDTAMFALKKG

-359 DIIWLRDTRSG
+359 DILWLRDTRSG
-370 EAKSFAEVRDQL
+370 DAKSFAEVRDQL
-382 LAEATSGDK
+382 LAEATAGDK
-391 DRKYNEVAGKLSDNT
+391 EREYNEVAGKLSENT

-418 ALGLAIKTT
+418 ALGLPIQTT
-427 GLFSRKGGE
+427 ALFSRQGGQ
-436 GIAAN
+436 GIAAD
-441 PKVIKAAFGNDVLA
+441 PKVIKAAFGSDVLA

-463 ELGSDDAVVIRVA
+463 ELGNDDALVIRVA
-476 KHVPAAAKPLAEVH
+476 QHVPAAAKPLAEVH
-490 DAIGKTIL
+490 SAVAKTIL
-498 DQRIEAAAKQQAD
+498 DQRIAAAAKQQAD
-511 TLLAR
+511 ELLAR
-516 LRKGETLAAVAASAN
+516 LHKGETLAAVAASDH
-531 ASVKSA
+531 ASVKSVA
-537 ADVVRIQPDV
+537 NVVRIQPDL
-547 PAALRDAAFL
+547 PAALRDQAFL
-557 LPHPAD
+557 LPHPVD
-563 GKPQYAAVDMHD
+563 GKPQYAAVDMQD

-593 VTPEQRN
+593 VTLEQRE

-605 MTQAYG
+605 ITQAYG
-611 AVATQELI
+611 DVTTQEFI
-619 KSLRNSTEIK
+619 KTLRNGTAIK

>member
-52 QQDFQNRMNQLRQQL
+52 QQDFQDRMNQLRQQL

-82 PEMKSK
+82 PEMKLK

-102 NEDWGVRVPDQAV
+102 NQDWGVRVPDQAV

-125 QLNGQFDAST
+125 QINGQFDPNT
-135 YRSLLAEQR
+135 YRTLLAEQR
-144 KTPEMFENDVRASLA
+144 KTPEMFQDDVRASMA

-175 AELDQYL
+175 AEIDHFL
-182 DLRLQRRDLSYAVL
+182 DLRMQRRDISYAVL
-196 PRPQPA
+196 PKPQPA

-231 YLEVKG
+231 YIEVKG
-237 SELQPD
+237 SELKPE
-243 AAPSDA
+243 APPSDA

-254 YESEKQRFV
+254 YENEKQRFV

-277 PANATPEQQK
+277 PANASPDQQK

-300 TPENFAKLAAQ
+300 TPENFAKIAAQ

-332 TNTAFDTAMFALKKG
+332 TNAAFDTAMFALKKG

-359 DIIWLRDTRSG
+359 DIIWLRDTRNG
-370 EAKSFAEVRDQL
+370 EAKSFAEVHDQL
-382 LAEATSGDK
+382 VAEATAGDK

-418 ALGLAIKTT
+418 ALALPIKTT
-427 GLFSRKGGE
+427 ALFSRNGGE

-463 ELGSDDAVVIRVA
+463 ELGNDDAVVIRMA
-476 KHVPAAAKPLAEVH
+476 KHVPAAARPLADVH
-490 DAIGKTIL
+490 DEIGKTIL
-498 DQRIEAAAKQQAD
+498 DQRIETAAKQQAD
-511 TLLAR
+511 SLLAR
-516 LRKGETLAAVAASAN
+516 LRKGETMAAVAASAN
-531 ASVKSA
+531 ASVKNA
-537 ADVVRIQPDV
+537 ANVVRIQPDV
-547 PAALRDAAFL
+547 PAALRDEAFL
-557 LPHPAD
+557 LPHPVD
-563 GKPQYAAVDMHD
+563 GKPQYATVDMHD

-582 VDKVQGADLSK
+582 VGKVQGADLSK
-593 VTPEQRN
+593 VTSEQRD

-605 MTQAYG
+605 MIQAYG
-611 AVATQELI
+611 AVATEELI

>member
-30 IEGYIMSRAD
+30 IEGYIASRAD

-52 QQDFQNRMNQLRQQL
+52 QQDFQDRMNQLRQQL
-67 SAEQGDSF
+67 SAEQGDRF

-82 PEMKSK
+82 PAMKLQ

-102 NEDWGVRVPDQAV
+102 NEDWGIRVPDQAV

-125 QLNGQFDAST
+125 QVNGQFDPNT
-135 YRSLLAEQR
+135 YRTLLAEQR
-144 KTPEMFENDVRASLA
+144 KTPEMFQNDVTASLA

-175 AELDQYL
+175 AEIDHYL
-182 DLRLQRRDLSYAVL
+182 NLRMQRRDISYAVL
-196 PRPQPA
+196 PKPQPA
-202 DANVT
+202 DATVT
-207 DAQIAD
+207 DVQIAD

-231 YLEVKG
+231 YIEVNGADLK
-237 SELQPD
+237 PD

-254 YESEKQRFV
+254 YENEKQRFV

-277 PANATPEQQK
+277 PANATPDQQK

-300 TPENFAKLAAQ
+300 TPENFARLAAQ

-332 TNTAFDTAMFALKKG
+332 TNAAFDTAMFALKKG

-359 DIIWLRDTRSG
+359 DILWLRDIRSG

-382 LAEATSGDK
+382 LAEATAGDK

-418 ALGLAIKTT
+418 ALGLPIKTT
-427 GLFSRKGGE
+427 GLFSRDGGE

-463 ELGSDDAVVIRVA
+463 ELGNDDAVVIRVA
-476 KHVPAAAKPLAEVH
+476 KHVAAAAKPLAEVH
-490 DAIGKTIL
+490 DAIAKTIL

-516 LRKGETLAAVAASAN
+516 LRKGEALASVAASAN
-531 ASVKSA
+531 ASVKDV
-537 ADVVRIQPDV
+537 ADMVRIQPDV
-547 PAALRDAAFL
+547 PAALRKQAFL
-557 LPHPAD
+557 LPHPAG

-575 GSYALLA
+575 GTYALLA
-582 VDKVQGADLSK
+582 VDKVQGADLAK
-593 VTPEQRN
+593 VTPAERDT
-600 MLRQQ
+600 LRQQ

-619 KSLRNSTEIK
+619 KSLRDSTEIK
-629 IAKDRM
+629 VAKDRM

>member
-1 MLQAMRNKMHGWPA
+1 MLQAIRNKMHGWPA
-15 VVLLGVATFAMTFFG
+15 AVLLGLATFAMSFFG

-52 QQDFQNRMNQLRQQL
+52 QQDFQARMNQLRQQM

-75 DPDAFEK
+75 DADAFEK
-82 PEMKSK
+82 PEMKQR

-102 NEDWGVRVPDQAV
+102 NEDWGVRVPDQAI

-120 AIPAF
+120 GIPAF
-125 QLNGQFDAST
+125 QVNGQFDPNT
-135 YRSLLAEQR
+135 YRTLLAEQR
-144 KTPEMFENDVRASLA
+144 KTPDMFQDDVRASLA

-166 IDASTIVTD
+166 VNASTIVTD
-175 AELDQYL
+175 EEMDHYL
-182 DLRLQRRDLSYAVL
+182 DLRMQRRDISYAVL
-196 PRPQPA
+196 PKPQPA
-202 DANVT
+202 DASVT
-207 DAQIAD
+207 DVQIAD

-231 YLEVKG
+231 YIEVKG
-237 SELQPD
+237 SELKPD
-243 AAPSDA
+243 APPSDA

-277 PANATPEQQK
+277 PANATPDQQK
-287 AALAKADKIAAEA
+287 AALAKVDKIVAGL
-300 TPENFAKLAAQ
+300 TPDNFAKVAAQ

-332 TNTAFDTAMFALKKG
+332 TNAAFDTAMFALTKG

-359 DIIWLRDTRSG
+359 DILWLRDIRSG
-370 EAKSFAEVRDQL
+370 DAKSFAEVRDQL
-382 LAEATSGDK
+382 LAEATSGEK

-406 YQNPSSLEPAAQ
+406 YQNPSSLDPAAQ
-418 ALGLAIKTT
+418 ALGLPIKTT
-427 GLFSRKGGE
+427 PLFPRQGGE
-436 GIAAN
+436 GITAD

-455 QGNNSNLI
+455 QGNNSSLI
-463 ELGSDDAVVIRVA
+463 ELGNDDAVVIRVA
-476 KHVPAAAKPLAEVH
+476 QHVAAAAKPLAEVH

-498 DQRIEAAAKQQAD
+498 DQRITTAAKQQAD
-511 TLLAR
+511 ALLAR
-516 LRKGETLAAVAASAN
+516 LRKGETLAAVAASDG
-531 ASVKSA
+531 ASVKSV

-547 PAALRDAAFL
+547 PAVLRDQAFL

-563 GKPQYAAVDMHD
+563 GKPQYAAVDMQD

-593 VTPEQRN
+593 VTPDQRN
-600 MLRQQ
+600 ALRQQ
-605 MTQAYG
+605 MIQAYG
-611 AVATQELI
+611 AVATEELI
-619 KSLRNSTEIK
+619 KALRAGTEIK

>member
-52 QQDFQNRMNQLRQQL
+52 QQDFQDRMNQLRQQL

-82 PEMKSK
+82 PEMKQK

-102 NEDWGVRVPDQAV
+102 NQDWGIRVPDQAI

-120 AIPAF
+120 GIPAF
-125 QLNGQFDAST
+125 QINGQFDPST
-135 YRSLLAEQR
+135 YRTLLAEQR
-144 KTPEMFENDVRASLA
+144 KTPDMFQDDVRASLA

-175 AELDQYL
+175 AEVDHYL
-182 DLRLQRRDLSYAVL
+182 DLRMQRRDLSYAVL
-196 PRPQPA
+196 PKPQPA

-207 DAQIAD
+207 DAQIAA
-213 YYKAHLA
+213 YYKEHLA
-220 DYMNPE
+220 DFMNPE

-231 YLEVKG
+231 YLEVNG
-237 SELQPD
+237 AELKPD

-277 PANATPEQQK
+277 PANATPDQQK

-332 TNTAFDTAMFALKKG
+332 TNAAFDTAMFALKKG

-382 LAEATSGDK
+382 VAEATSGDK

-418 ALGLAIKTT
+418 ALGLPIKTT
-427 GLFSRKGGE
+427 GLFSRQGGE

-463 ELGSDDAVVIRVA
+463 ELGNDDAVVVRVA
-476 KHVPAAAKPLAEVH
+476 KHVPAAAKPLAAVH
-490 DAIGKTIL
+490 DEIGKTIL
-498 DQRIEAAAKQQAD
+498 DQRIAAAAKQQAD

-537 ADVVRIQPDV
+537 NEVVRIQPDV
-547 PAALRDAAFL
+547 PAALRDEAFL

-582 VDKVQGADLSK
+582 VDKVQGADLAK
-593 VTPEQRN
+593 VTAEQRN

-605 MTQAYG
+605 MIQAYG

-619 KSLRNSTEIK
+619 KSLRGSTEIK

>member
-52 QQDFQNRMNQLRQQL
+52 QQDFQGRMNQLRQQL

-82 PEMKSK
+82 PEMKLK

-102 NEDWGVRVPDQAV
+102 NQDWGIRVPDQAV

-125 QLNGQFDAST
+125 QINGQFDPAT
-135 YRSLLAEQR
+135 YRTLLAEQR
-144 KTPEMFENDVRASLA
+144 KTPEMFQGDVRASLS

-175 AELDQYL
+175 AEIDHFL
-182 DLRLQRRDLSYAVL
+182 DLRMQRRDISYAVL
-196 PRPQPA
+196 PKPQPA
-202 DANVT
+202 DATVT

-231 YLEVKG
+231 YLEVNGADLK
-237 SELQPD
+237 PD

-254 YESEKQRFV
+254 YESEKQRYV

-332 TNTAFDTAMFALKKG
+332 TNAAFDTAMFALQKG

-382 LAEATSGDK
+382 LAEATAGDK
-391 DRKYNEVAGKLSDNT
+391 DRKYNEVAGKLSDSA

-418 ALGLAIKTT
+418 ALGLSVKTT
-427 GLFSRKGGE
+427 ALFSRQGGE

-441 PKVIKAAFGNDVLA
+441 PKVTKAAFGNDVLA

-463 ELGSDDAVVIRVA
+463 ELGNDDAVVIRVA
-476 KHVPAAAKPLAEVH
+476 KHVPAAAKPLAQVH
-490 DAIGKTIL
+490 DEIGKTIL
-498 DQRIEAAAKQQAD
+498 EQRIETAAKQQAD

-516 LRKGETLAAVAASAN
+516 LRKGEALAAVAASAN
-531 ASVKSA
+531 ADIKSA
-537 ADVVRIQPDV
+537 NEVVRIQTDV
-547 PAALRDAAFL
+547 PAALRDEAFL
-557 LPHPAD
+557 LPHPAE
-563 GKPQYAAVDMHD
+563 GKPQYAAVDMRD

-593 VTPEQRN
+593 VTSEQRN

-605 MTQAYG
+605 MIQAYG

>member
-1 MLQAMRNKMHGWPA
+1 MLQAIRNKMHGWPA
-15 VVLLGVATFAMTFFG
+15 AVLLGLATFAMSFFG

-52 QQDFQNRMNQLRQQL
+52 QQDFQGRMNELRQQM
-67 SAEQGDSF
+67 SAEQGDRF
-75 DPDAFEK
+75 DADAFEK
-82 PEMKSK
+82 PDMKLK

-120 AIPAF
+120 GIPAF
-125 QLNGQFDAST
+125 QVNGQFDPNM
-135 YRSLLAEQR
+135 YRTVLAEQR
-144 KTPEMFENDVRASLA
+144 KTPDMFQDDVRASLA

-166 IDASTIVTD
+166 VNASTIVTD
-175 AELDQYL
+175 EEINHYL
-182 DLRLQRRDLSYAVL
+182 DLRMQRRDISYAVL
-196 PRPQPA
+196 PKPQPA
-202 DANVT
+202 DASVT

-231 YLEVKG
+231 YIEVKG
-237 SELQPD
+237 SELKPD
-243 AAPSDA
+243 APPSDA

-254 YESEKQRFV
+254 YENEKQRFV
-263 QPEQRE
+263 LPEQRE

-277 PANATPEQQK
+277 PANATPDQQK
-287 AALAKADKIAAEA
+287 AALAKAEKIATGL
-300 TPENFAKLAAQ
+300 TPDNFAKVAVQ

-332 TNTAFDTAMFALKKG
+332 TNAVFDSAMFALKKG

-359 DIIWLRDTRSG
+359 DILWLRDIRSG
-370 EAKSFAEVRDQL
+370 DAKSFAEVRDQL

-418 ALGLAIKTT
+418 ALGLPIKTT
-427 GLFSRKGGE
+427 ALFSRQGGQ
-436 GIAAN
+436 GVAAD

-463 ELGSDDAVVIRVA
+463 ELGNDDAVVVRVA
-476 KHVPAAAKPLAEVH
+476 QHVAAAARPLAEVH
-490 DAIGKTIL
+490 DAISKTIL
-498 DQRIEAAAKQQAD
+498 DQRITAAAKQQAD
-511 TLLAR
+511 ALLAR
-516 LRKGETLAAVAASAN
+516 LRKGETLAAVAASDNAN
-531 ASVKSA
+531 VKSV

-547 PAALRDAAFL
+547 PATLRDQAFL

-563 GKPQYAAVDMHD
+563 GKPQYAAVDMQD

-593 VTPEQRN
+593 MPSDQRN
-600 MLRQQ
+600 ALRQQ

-611 AVATQELI
+611 AVATEELI
-619 KSLRNSTEIK
+619 KALRAGTEIK

>member
-15 VVLLGVATFAMTFFG
+15 AVLLGLATLAMSSFG
-30 IEGYIMSRAD
+30 IEGYIMSHTD

-52 QQDFQNRMNQLRQQL
+52 QQDFQDRMNQLRQQL
-67 SAEQGDSF
+67 SAEQGDNF
-75 DPDAFEK
+75 DADAFEK
-82 PEMKSK
+82 PDMKLK
-88 VLDGMIDQQLLLKA
+88 VLEGMIDQQLLLKA
-102 NEDWGVRVPDQAV
+102 NQDWGIRVPDQAV

-120 AIPAF
+120 NIPAF
-125 QLNGQFDAST
+125 QTNGQFDPNM
-135 YRSLLAEQR
+135 YRTLLGEQR
-144 KTPEMFENDVRASLA
+144 KTPDMFQAEVRASLA

-166 IDASTIVTD
+166 IDASTIVTN
-175 AELDQYL
+175 EEMNHYL
-182 DLRLQRRDLSYAVL
+182 DLRMQRRDIRYAVL
-196 PRPQPA
+196 PKPQPA
-202 DANVT
+202 DTTVT

-213 YYKAHLA
+213 YYKTHLA

-231 YLEVKG
+231 YIEVKG
-237 SELQPD
+237 SALKPD
-243 AAPSDA
+243 ASPSDA
-249 DLMKR
+249 ELMKR
-254 YESEKQRFV
+254 YENEKQRFV

-269 VSHILVNV
+269 VSHILINV

-300 TPENFAKLAAQ
+300 TPDNFAKLAEQ

-332 TNTAFDTAMFALKKG
+332 TNAAFDAAMFAMKKG

-359 DIIWLRDTRSG
+359 DILWLRDIRNG
-370 EAKSFAEVRDQL
+370 EAKSFAAVRDQL
-382 LAEATSGDK
+382 LAEATAGEM

-406 YQNPSSLEPAAQ
+406 YQNPSSLEPASQ
-418 ALGLAIKTT
+418 ALGLPIRTT
-427 GLFSRKGGE
+427 PLFSGQGGP

-463 ELGSDDAVVIRVA
+463 ELGNDDAVVIRLAQHVA
-476 KHVPAAAKPLAEVH
+476 AAAKPLAEVH
-490 DAIGKTIL
+490 DAIAKAIL
-498 DQRIEAAAKQQAD
+498 DQRIAAAAKQQAD
-511 TLLAR
+511 ELLAR
-516 LRKGETLAAVAASAN
+516 LRKGETLAAVATSDHAD
-531 ASVKSA
+531 VKSLA
-537 ADVVRIQPDV
+537 GMVRIQPGV
-547 PAALRDAAFL
+547 PAALRDQAFL
-557 LPHPAD
+557 LPHPID

-582 VDKVQGADLSK
+582 VDKVEGADLSK
-593 VTPEQRN
+593 ITPAERD

-605 MTQAYG
+605 MMQAYG
-611 AVATQELI
+611 AVETQELI
-619 KSLRNSTEIK
+619 KALRSGTEIK

>member
-1 MLQAMRNKMHGWPA
+1 MLQAMRNKMHGWPSII
-15 VVLLGVATFAMTFFG
+15 VLGVCVFAVAFFG
-30 IEGYIMSRAD
+30 IEGYIMSRAE
-40 TYVAKVG
+40 TFVAKVG

-52 QQDFQNRMNQLRQQL
+52 QQDFQDRMNQLRQQL

-82 PEMKSK
+82 PEMKLK

-102 NEDWGVRVPDQAV
+102 NQDWGIRVPDQAV

-125 QLNGQFDAST
+125 QINGQFDPAT
-135 YRSLLAEQR
+135 YRTLLAEQR
-144 KTPEMFENDVRASLA
+144 KTPDMFQDDVRASLS

-175 AELDQYL
+175 AEIDHFL
-182 DLRLQRRDLSYAVL
+182 DLRMQRRDISYAVL

-202 DANVT
+202 DATVT
-207 DAQIAD
+207 DTQIAD

-231 YLEVKG
+231 YLEVNGADLK
-237 SELQPD
+237 PD

-254 YESEKQRFV
+254 YESEKQRYV

-332 TNTAFDTAMFALKKG
+332 TNAAFDTVMFALKKG

-359 DIIWLRDTRSG
+359 DILWLRDTRSG

-382 LAEATSGDK
+382 LAEATAGDK
-391 DRKYNEVAGKLSDNT
+391 DRKYNEVAGKLSDSA

-418 ALGLAIKTT
+418 ALGLSVKTT
-427 GLFSRKGGE
+427 ALFSRQGGE

-441 PKVIKAAFGNDVLA
+441 PKVTKAAFANDVLV

-463 ELGSDDAVVIRVA
+463 ELGNDDAVVIRVA
-476 KHVPAAAKPLAEVH
+476 KHVPAAAKPLAQVH
-490 DAIGKTIL
+490 DEIGKTIL
-498 DQRIEAAAKQQAD
+498 DQRIAAAAKQQAD

-516 LRKGETLAAVAASAN
+516 LQKGEALAAVAASAN
-531 ASVKSA
+531 AGIKSA
-537 ADVVRIQPDV
+537 NEVVRIQADV
-547 PAALRDAAFL
+547 PAALRDEAFL
-557 LPHPAD
+557 LPHPAE

-605 MTQAYG
+605 MIQAYG

>member
-15 VVLLGVATFAMTFFG
+15 AIVLGIATFAMTFFG
-30 IEGYIMSRAD
+30 VEGYIMSRAD

-52 QQDFQNRMNQLRQQL
+52 QQDFQDRMNQLRQQMQ
-67 SAEQGDSF
+67 AQQGDKF

-82 PEMKSK
+82 PEMKK
-88 VLDGMIDQQLLLKA
+88 RVLDGMIDQQLLLKA
-102 NEDWGVRVPDQAV
+102 NEDWGIRVPDQAV

-125 QLNGQFDAST
+125 QLNGQFDAGT
-135 YRSLLAEQR
+135 YRSILAEQR
-144 KTPEMFENDVRASLA
+144 KSPEMFESDVRASLA
-159 TQALPNA
+159 TQALPDA
-166 IDASTIVTD
+166 ISASTIITD
-175 AELDQYL
+175 AETDQYL
-182 DLRLQRRDLSYAVL
+182 NLRMQRRDLGYAIL
-196 PRPQPA
+196 PKPQPA
-202 DANVT
+202 DATVT

-220 DYMNPE
+220 DFMNPE

-231 YLEVKG
+231 YLEVNGATLK
-237 SELQPD
+237 PA

-277 PANATPEQQK
+277 PANATPAQQK

-300 TPENFAKLAAQ
+300 TPANFADLAKQ

-332 TNTAFDTAMFALKKG
+332 TNAAFEGAMFALKQG

-359 DIIWLRDTRSG
+359 DILWLRGIRNG
-370 EAKSFAEVRDQL
+370 EAKSFAEVRSQL

-391 DRKYNEVAGKLSDNT
+391 DRQYNEVAGKLSDNT

-418 ALGLAIKTT
+418 ALGLAIQTT
-427 GLFSRKGGE
+427 PLFSQQGGA

-441 PKVIKAAFGNDVLA
+441 PKVIKAAFGSDVLA

-463 ELGSDDAVVIRVA
+463 ELGNDDAVVIRVA
-476 KHVPAAAKPLAEVH
+476 KHVPAVAKSLAQVH
-490 DAIGKTIL
+490 DAIAKTLL
-498 DQRIEAAAKQQAD
+498 DQRIEAAAKKQAD
-511 TLLAR
+511 SLLAR
-516 LRKGETLAAVAASAN
+516 LNKGESLDAVAASAN
-531 ASVKSA
+531 ASVKQVAA
-537 ADVVRIQPDV
+537 ADRFQMDV
-547 PAALRDAAFL
+547 PTALRDQAFL
-557 LPHPAD
+557 LPHPAA
-563 GKPQYAAVDMHD
+563 GKSSYAAVDMKD

-582 VDKVQGADLSK
+582 VEKVQGADMSK
-593 VTPEQRN
+593 LPPGQLD

-605 MTQAYG
+605 MGQAYG
-611 AVATQELI
+611 TVATDELI
-619 KSLRNSTEIK
+619 KALRRTTEVK

>member
-1 MLQAMRNKMHGWPA
+1 MLQAMRNKMHGWPSII
-15 VVLLGVATFAMTFFG
+15 VLGVCVFAVAFFG
-30 IEGYIMSRAD
+30 IEGYIMSRAE
-40 TYVAKVG
+40 TFVAKVG

-52 QQDFQNRMNQLRQQL
+52 QQDFQDRMNQLRQQL

-82 PEMKSK
+82 PEMKLK

-102 NEDWGVRVPDQAV
+102 NQDWGIRVPDQAV

-125 QLNGQFDAST
+125 QINGQFDPAT
-135 YRSLLAEQR
+135 YRTLLAEQR
-144 KTPEMFENDVRASLA
+144 KTPDMFQDDVRASLS

-175 AELDQYL
+175 AEIDHFL
-182 DLRLQRRDLSYAVL
+182 DLRMQRRDISYAVL

-202 DANVT
+202 DATVT
-207 DAQIAD
+207 DTQIAD

-231 YLEVKG
+231 YLEVNGADLK
-237 SELQPD
+237 PD

-254 YESEKQRFV
+254 YESEKQRYV

-287 AALAKADKIAAEA
+287 VALAKADKIAAEA

-332 TNTAFDTAMFALKKG
+332 TNAAFDTVMFALKKG

-359 DIIWLRDTRSG
+359 DILWLRDTRSG

-382 LAEATSGDK
+382 LAEATAGDK
-391 DRKYNEVAGKLSDNT
+391 DRKYNEVAGKLSDSA

-418 ALGLAIKTT
+418 ALGLSVKTT
-427 GLFSRKGGE
+427 ALFSRQGGE

-441 PKVIKAAFGNDVLA
+441 PKVTKAAFANDVLV

-463 ELGSDDAVVIRVA
+463 ELGNDDAVVIRVA
-476 KHVPAAAKPLAEVH
+476 KHVPAAAKPLAQVH
-490 DAIGKTIL
+490 DEIGKTIL
-498 DQRIEAAAKQQAD
+498 DQRIAAAAKQQAD

-516 LRKGETLAAVAASAN
+516 LQKGEALAAVAASAN
-531 ASVKSA
+531 AGIKSA
-537 ADVVRIQPDV
+537 NEVVRIQADV
-547 PAALRDAAFL
+547 PAALRDEAFL
-557 LPHPAD
+557 LPHPAE

-605 MTQAYG
+605 MIQAYG

>member
-52 QQDFQNRMNQLRQQL
+52 QQDFQDRMNQLRQQL
-67 SAEQGDSF
+67 SAEQGDRF

-82 PEMKSK
+82 PEMKLK

-102 NEDWGVRVPDQAV
+102 NQDWGIRVPDQAV

-120 AIPAF
+120 ALPAF
-125 QLNGQFDAST
+125 QVNGQFDPVT
-135 YRSLLAEQR
+135 YRTLLAEQR
-144 KTPEMFENDVRASLA
+144 KTPDMFQDDVRASLA

-175 AELDQYL
+175 AEIDHFL
-182 DLRLQRRDLSYAVL
+182 DLRMQRRDMSYAVL
-196 PRPQPA
+196 PKPQPA
-202 DANVT
+202 DGKVT
-207 DAQIAD
+207 DEQIAA
-213 YYKAHLA
+213 YYKEHLA
-220 DYMNPE
+220 DYMSPE

-231 YLEVKG
+231 YIEVKG
-237 SELQPD
+237 SGLKPD

-332 TNTAFDTAMFALKKG
+332 TNAAFDTAMFSLKKG
-347 EISKPVLTPDGY
+347 EVSKPVLTPDGY
-359 DIIWLRDTRSG
+359 DIIWLRDIRSG

-382 LAEATSGDK
+382 VAEATSGEK

-418 ALGLAIKTT
+418 ALALPIKTT
-427 GLFSRKGGE
+427 ALFSRKGGE

-441 PKVIKAAFGNDVLA
+441 PKVVKAAFSSDVLA

-463 ELGSDDAVVIRVA
+463 ELGNDDAVVIRMA
-476 KHVPAAAKPLAEVH
+476 KHLPAAAKPLAEVH
-490 DAIGKTIL
+490 DEIGKTIL

-511 TLLAR
+511 ALLAR
-516 LRKGETLAAVAASAN
+516 LRKGETMAAVAASAN
-531 ASVKSA
+531 ASVKSMTG
-537 ADVVRIQPDV
+537 VVRVQPDV
-547 PAALRDAAFL
+547 PTVLRDEAFL
-557 LPHPAD
+557 LPHPVD

-593 VTPEQRN
+593 VTPEQRD

-605 MTQAYG
+605 MIRAYG
-611 AVATQELI
+611 NVATQELI

>member
-15 VVLLGVATFAMTFFG
+15 AVLLGLATFAMSFFG
-30 IEGYIMSRAD
+30 IEGYIASRAD

-52 QQDFQNRMNQLRQQL
+52 QQDFQERMNQLRQQM

-75 DPDAFEK
+75 DADAFEK
-82 PEMKSK
+82 PDMKLK
-88 VLDGMIDQQLLLKA
+88 VLDGMVDQQLLLKA
-102 NEDWGVRVPDQAV
+102 NEDWGIRVPDQSI

-120 AIPAF
+120 NIPAF
-125 QLNGQFDAST
+125 QVNGQFDPNM
-135 YRSLLAEQR
+135 YRTVLAEQR
-144 KTPEMFENDVRASLA
+144 KTPDMFQDDIRASLA

-166 IDASTIVTD
+166 VDASTIVTD
-175 AELDQYL
+175 EEMNHYL
-182 DLRLQRRDLSYAVL
+182 DLRMQRRDISYAVL
-196 PRPQPA
+196 PKPQPA

-213 YYKAHLA
+213 YYKGHLA
-220 DYMNPE
+220 DFMNPE

-231 YLEVKG
+231 YIEVKG
-237 SELQPD
+237 SDLKPD
-243 AAPSDA
+243 APPSDA

-254 YESEKQRFV
+254 YENEKQRFV

-277 PANATPEQQK
+277 PANATPDQQK

-300 TPENFAKLAAQ
+300 TPDNFAKLAAQ

-332 TNTAFDTAMFALKKG
+332 TNAAFDTAMFALKKG

-359 DIIWLRDTRSG
+359 DVLWLRDVRSG
-370 EAKSFAEVRDQL
+370 DAKAFAEVRDQL
-382 LAEATSGDK
+382 LAEATAGDK

-418 ALGLAIKTT
+418 ALGLPIQTT
-427 GLFSRKGGE
+427 ALFPRQGGQ

-441 PKVIKAAFGNDVLA
+441 PKVIKAAFGSDVLA
-455 QGNNSNLI
+455 QGNNSNLV
-463 ELGSDDAVVIRVA
+463 ELGNDDAVVLRVA
-476 KHVPAAAKPLAEVH
+476 QHVASAAKPLAEVH
-490 DAIGKTIL
+490 AAIAKIIL
-498 DQRIEAAAKQQAD
+498 DQRIAAAAKVQAD
-511 TLLAR
+511 GLLAR
-516 LRKGETLAAVAASAN
+516 LNKGETLAAVAASDHAD
-531 ASVKSA
+531 VKSVT
-537 ADVVRIQPDV
+537 DVVRVQPDL
-547 PAALRDAAFL
+547 PAALRDQAFL
-557 LPHPAD
+557 LPHPAG
-563 GKPQYAAVDMHD
+563 GKPQYAAVDMQD

-593 VTPEQRN
+593 FTPQDQD

-611 AVATQELI
+611 AVMTQELI
-619 KSLRNSTEIK
+619 KTLRNSTEVK

>member
-1 MLQAMRNKMHGWPA
+1 MLQAMRNKMHGWPSII
-15 VVLLGVATFAMTFFG
+15 VLGVCVFAVAFFG
-30 IEGYIMSRAD
+30 IEGYIMSRAE
-40 TYVAKVG
+40 TFVAKVG

-52 QQDFQNRMNQLRQQL
+52 QQDFQDRMNQLRQQL

-82 PEMKSK
+82 PEMKLK
-88 VLDGMIDQQLLLKA
+88 VLDGMIDQQLMLKA
-102 NEDWGVRVPDQAV
+102 NQDWGIRVPDQAV

-125 QLNGQFDAST
+125 QINGQFDPAT
-135 YRSLLAEQR
+135 YRTLLAEQR
-144 KTPEMFENDVRASLA
+144 KTPDMFQDDVRASLS

-175 AELDQYL
+175 AEIDHFL
-182 DLRLQRRDLSYAVL
+182 DLRMQRRDISYAVL

-202 DANVT
+202 DATVT
-207 DAQIAD
+207 DTQIAD

-231 YLEVKG
+231 YLEVNGADLK
-237 SELQPD
+237 PD

-254 YESEKQRFV
+254 YESEKQRYV

-287 AALAKADKIAAEA
+287 VALAKADKIAAEA

-332 TNTAFDTAMFALKKG
+332 TNAAFDTAMFALKKG

-382 LAEATSGDK
+382 VAEATTGDK
-391 DRKYNEVAGKLSDNT
+391 DRKYNEVAGKLSDNA

-418 ALGLAIKTT
+418 ALGLSIKTT
-427 GLFSRKGGE
+427 ALFSRQGGE

-441 PKVIKAAFGNDVLA
+441 PKVIKAAFANDVLA

-463 ELGSDDAVVIRVA
+463 ELGNDDAVVVRVA
-476 KHVPAAAKPLAEVH
+476 KHVPAAAKPLAQVH
-490 DAIGKTIL
+490 DEIGKTIL

-511 TLLAR
+511 SLLAR
-516 LRKGETLAAVAASAN
+516 LQKGETLAAVAASAN
-531 ASVKSA
+531 AGIKSA
-537 ADVVRIQPDV
+537 KDVVRIQADV
-547 PAALRDAAFL
+547 PAALRDEAFL
-557 LPHPAD
+557 LPHPAE

-605 MTQAYG
+605 MIQAYG
-611 AVATQELI
+611 VVATQELI